1 MKHGKYIFLIL
12 VFFTGC
18 TTTKITSSILTNEKV
33 TDFSSVFYAI
43 KAKKTTAKAMP
54 YLEIR
59 SKKIYDQ
66 NDIKFEQRVYT
77 FLEDQGKNLLDDVI
91 AYALAN
97 KLKYILTIEEIDY
110 EYTTISTPGYWSN
123 GMYFG
128 GGNSKE
134 IVHELQAR
142 LYSTSDT
149 TEIWEA
155 EIEIKSGS
163 YGNSQQ
169 SGESLAIS
177 LIDKLIQDGILPK
190 SFKHL
195 NERKSRV

>member
-1 MKHGKYIFLIL
+1 
-12 VFFTGC
+12 
-18 TTTKITSSILTNEKV
+18 
-33 TDFSSVFYAI
+33 
-43 KAKKTTAKAMP
+43 
-54 YLEIR
+54 
-59 SKKIYDQ
+59 
-66 NDIKFEQRVYT
+66 
-77 FLEDQGKNLLDDVI
+77 
-91 AYALAN
+91 
-97 KLKYILTIEEIDY
+97 
-110 EYTTISTPGYWSN
+110 
-123 GMYFG
+123 MYFG